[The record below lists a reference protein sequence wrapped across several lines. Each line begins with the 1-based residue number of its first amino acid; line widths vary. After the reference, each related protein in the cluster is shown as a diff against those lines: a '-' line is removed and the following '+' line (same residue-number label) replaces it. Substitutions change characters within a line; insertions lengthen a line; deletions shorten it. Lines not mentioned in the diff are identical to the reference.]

1 MIRKKLLFL
10 LVTVILM
17 IPSFSV
23 YAASGVYDDAGL
35 FYETETTSLN
45 MELEDLSA
53 LTGWDVAVVT
63 TDDAQGKSAVVYA
76 DDYYAQIG
84 FGDNGSYIF
93 LIWITGK
100 YIFQHPEQLQNIL
113 QTAD

>member
-35 FYETETTSLN
+35 SRVGY
-45 MELEDLSA
+45 DLSD
-53 LTGWDVAVVT
+53 L
-63 TDDAQGKSAVVYA
+63 
-76 DDYYAQIG
+76 
-84 FGDNGSYIF
+84 
-93 LIWITGK
+93 
-100 YIFQHPEQLQNIL
+100 EIL
-113 QTAD
+113 L